1 MFVIFLPF
9 FVTKSRVI
17 RLVTVEYC
25 VTRTASN
32 LARLIHQVIKIYC
45 MAGFVIQTI
54 FVDGELEKLKDKIHN
69 AVINTTTANKHVRE
83 IKCTIHSIKERGSG
97 TINGLLFKALPKLMV
112 AHLLHFV
119 VMWMY
124 ALPVTSVVS
133 KT

>member
-69 AVINTTTANKHVRE
+69 AVIN
-83 IKCTIHSIKERGSG
+83 
-97 TINGLLFKALPKLMV
+97 PKLPTNM
-112 AHLLHFV
+112 LGRLITQ
-119 VMWMY
+119 Y
-124 ALPVTSVVS
+124 RP
-133 KT
+133 